1 MRPAALVMIAV
12 AAAPGQT
19 YERDIRPLLEA
30 NCVACH
36 RRGGIGPMPLE
47 TYEQARP
54 WAKAIREAVLR
65 RKMPPWFAEA
75 GLPMRNEPGLTAE
88 GRDSISR
95 WALAGAPRGEAA
107 AAVVGR
113 RWPAG
118 WRIEPDLILR
128 MPEPVKVRRDS
139 VLDYQFA
146 VLPDL
151 FIEDR
156 WVRAV
161 EVRPGDAAVVHHAV
175 VYVRTPEMTWLRN
188 GDTTRR
194 TTADILAVY
203 APGSNVVE
211 LPEGY
216 AKKIPA
222 GSDLILQLHYT
233 AGKKDTE
240 DRTSVGLR
248 FGPAPRKRVHTLQM
262 SREDFTIG
270 PGEPDARF
278 SVSGTLPAEVE
289 LLSLFP
295 HLHLRGKAFEFLA
308 GNRLLLR
315 VKPYDFHWQ
324 LTYWLREPLRLAK
337 GTRLVWTAWYD
348 NSAAN
353 PRNPDPTA
361 AVRVGEQSWEEMLV
375 GFFDVA
381 VDPELEKEELFRL
394 R

>member
-1 MRPAALVMIAV
+1 MRLAALALT
-12 AAAPGQT
+12 AAAAALGQT
-19 YERDIRPLLEA
+19 YERDIRPLLEV

-36 RRGGIGPMPLE
+36 RRGEIGPMPLE
-47 TYEQARP
+47 TYEQVRP
-54 WAKAIREAVLR
+54 WAKAVREAVLR

-75 GLPMRNEPGLTAE
+75 GLPMRNEPVLTAE
-88 GRDSISR
+88 NRDLISR
-95 WALAGAPRGEAA
+95 WALAGAPRGETAA
-107 AAVVGR
+107 PEGR
-113 RWPAG
+113 SWPTG
-118 WRIEPDLILR
+118 WRIEPDIILR
-128 MPEPVKVRRDS
+128 MPEPVKVRRGS
-139 VLDYQFA
+139 VLDYQFV
-146 VLPDL
+146 VLPGA
-151 FIEDR
+151 FGEDR

-188 GDTTRR
+188 GDTARR

-248 FGPAPRKRVHTLQM
+248 FSSAPRKRVHTLQM
-262 SREDFTIG
+262 AREDFMIG

-278 SVSGTLPAEVE
+278 SVSGTLPADVE

-308 GNRLLLR
+308 GKRLLLR

-324 LTYWLREPLRLAK
+324 LTYWLREPLALAK

-353 PRNPDPTA
+353 PRNPDPKA
-361 AVRVGEQSWEEMLV
+361 VVRVGEQSWEEMLV
-375 GFFDVA
+375 GFFDVG
-381 VDPELEKEELFRL
+381 VDPEVGKEELFRL